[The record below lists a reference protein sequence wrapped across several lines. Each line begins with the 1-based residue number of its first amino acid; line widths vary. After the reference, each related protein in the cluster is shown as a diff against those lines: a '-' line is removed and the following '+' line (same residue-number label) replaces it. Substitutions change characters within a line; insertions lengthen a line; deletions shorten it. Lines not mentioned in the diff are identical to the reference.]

1 MRREVYA
8 LGYQP
13 HGTISIMVELD
24 KEAFDQLLSAY
35 KAAWALP
42 RRNRYWG
49 ENVAHLQFVRE
60 VLKAAEEACDDKER
74 KS

>member
-1 MRREVYA
+1 MRREVFPYMIQED
-8 LGYQP
+8 GK
-13 HGTISIMVELD
+13 ISVMVELD

-49 ENVAHLQFVRE
+49 EDICHMHFVRE
-60 VLKAAEEACDDKER
+60 VLKAAEEACEEKA
-74 KS
+74 